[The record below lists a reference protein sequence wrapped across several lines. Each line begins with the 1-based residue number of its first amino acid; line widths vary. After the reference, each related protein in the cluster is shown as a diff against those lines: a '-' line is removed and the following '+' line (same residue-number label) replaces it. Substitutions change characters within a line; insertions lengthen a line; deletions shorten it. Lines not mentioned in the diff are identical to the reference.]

1 MSGLTKRLARRPVR
15 LLAACGS
22 SSRATSSQP
31 QWNQSQAHEGCSHR
45 RLRPFAV
52 AAGVMIAA
60 LATAQDAAQ
69 CDAAADR
76 AKKKTQRADY
86 FDDLYETT
94 SLLGCGMSGVVM
106 QCVAKRDGHRAA
118 VKVVQDLGDDETDE
132 CAREQAALSLVE
144 QRGGHMNIVGYHGSY
159 RQDGVHYLVTE
170 YLPGRSLFE
179 FIQQHHHVDVRTAL
193 QLTAQLASAL
203 AFLKQCDLVHRD
215 VKPENIVL
223 LEPSTADEQLR
234 LKLIDFGSAGH
245 VAKQATSETMLSGT
259 HCYWPP
265 EVLARGETSSAM
277 DMWALGCVLY
287 ILIAGRHPFDVMGS
301 STEQQIVQRIQTDT
315 VSFLCPIWCDVAPE
329 IKQLIR
335 GLLEKDPKRRLLAE
349 DVLALIP
356 AL

>member
-1 MSGLTKRLARRPVR
+1 
-15 LLAACGS
+15 
-22 SSRATSSQP
+22 
-31 QWNQSQAHEGCSHR
+31 
-45 RLRPFAV
+45 
-52 AAGVMIAA
+52 MIAA
-60 LATAQDAAQ
+60 LATAQDNAQ
-69 CDAAADR
+69 CEI
-76 AKKKTQRADY
+76 RADH
-86 FDDLYETT
+86 FDDVYETT

-106 QCVAKRDGHRAA
+106 QCVDKRDGHRAA
-118 VKVVQDLGDDETDE
+118 VKVVQDLYQTDE

-144 QRGGHMNIVGYHGSY
+144 QRGGHVNIVSYHGSY
-159 RQDGVHYLVTE
+159 RQDDVHYLVTE

-179 FIQQHHHVDVRTAL
+179 FIQLHHHVDVHTAL

-215 VKPENIVL
+215 VKPENIII
-223 LEPSTADEQLR
+223 LEPSTADESLR

-245 VAKQATSETMLSGT
+245 VAKHATSETMLSGT
-259 HCYWPP
+259 RCYWPP
-265 EVLARGETSSAM
+265 EVLERGETSSAM

-301 STEQQIVQRIQTDT
+301 STEQQIVQRIQTDA
-315 VSFLCPIWCDVAPE
+315 VSFLCPIWRDVSPE

-335 GLLEKDPKRRLLAE
+335 GLLEKDPKRRLRAE